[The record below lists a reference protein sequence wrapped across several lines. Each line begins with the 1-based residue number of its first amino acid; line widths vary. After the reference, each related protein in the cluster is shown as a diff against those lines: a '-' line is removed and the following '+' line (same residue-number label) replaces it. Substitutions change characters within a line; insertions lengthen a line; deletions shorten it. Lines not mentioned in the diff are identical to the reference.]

1 MQVDNLPPPSVTS
14 INAEDSGA
22 AAKSKRKK
30 KGETK
35 PKGRPP
41 LQAVQAPP
49 PVKKRERKK
58 KGEAAPVPELVVE
71 APPPVASPTLGKKR
85 AAKVKIEQLETVV
98 TAIAASVSDVKEEE
112 PEVVAVAPA
121 MLSAPVQ

>member
-14 INAEDSGA
+14 INAEDSGT
-22 AAKSKRKK
+22 AKSKRKK

-58 KGEAAPVPELVVE
+58 KGEPAPAPEPVVE
-71 APPPVASPTLGKKR
+71 VPVAPPVASPTLGKKR
-85 AAKVKIEQLETVV
+85 AAKVKIE
-98 TAIAASVSDVKEEE
+98 
-112 PEVVAVAPA
+112 
-121 MLSAPVQ
+121 